1 MATAKT
7 AKPAARQGANNRSSP
22 DSYYIPPPAVPRN
35 SPDENSEVG
44 FLIALISMVIVF
56 ALLLPLM
63 GMLYLDVLEAKYE
76 VKAQVQ
82 KLEKL
87 RREVEAK
94 QREGN

>member
-22 DSYYIPPPAVPRN
+22 DSYYIPPPSVPRN
-35 SPDENSEVG
+35 SPDENSEMG

-76 VKAQVQ
+76 VKAQVE

-94 QREGN
+94 NREGS

>member
-1 MATAKT
+1 MATSKT

-44 FLIALISMVIVF
+44 YLIALISMVIVF
-56 ALLLPLM
+56 ALLLPLL
-63 GMLYLDVLEAKYE
+63 GVLYLDVLEAKYE
-76 VKAQVQ
+76 VKAQVE

-94 QREGN
+94 QHEGN

>member
-1 MATAKT
+1 MATSKT

-63 GMLYLDVLEAKYE
+63 AMMYFDTLELKEQVRKETARIDRVLKEA
-76 VKAQVQ
+76 
-82 KLEKL
+82 
-87 RREVEAK
+87 AK
-94 QREGN
+94 DK

>member
-1 MATAKT
+1 MATSKT

-35 SPDENSEVG
+35 SPDENSEMG
-44 FLIALISMVIVF
+44 FLMALISMVIVF

-76 VKAQVQ
+76 VKAQIE

-94 QREGN
+94 SREGS

>member
-22 DSYYIPPPAVPRN
+22 DSYYIPPPSVPRN
-35 SPDENSEVG
+35 SPDENSEMG

-63 GMLYLDVLEAKYE
+63 AMMYFDTLELKEQIRKDTARIDRVLKEADK
-76 VKAQVQ
+76 
-82 KLEKL
+82 EK
-87 RREVEAK
+87 
-94 QREGN
+94 

>member
-1 MATAKT
+1 MATSKT
-7 AKPAARQGANNRSSP
+7 SKPAARQGANNRSSP

-44 FLIALISMVIVF
+44 YLIALISMVIVF
-56 ALLLPLM
+56 ALLLPLL
-63 GMLYLDVLEAKYE
+63 GVLYLDVLEAKYE
-76 VKAQVQ
+76 VKAQVE

-94 QREGN
+94 QHEGN